1 MQIFTFIEN
10 RQDDSPGRG
19 SNGRANSKNSLK
31 NGTTLQIPIVD
42 KHKSSVVLNNDLML
56 DDLFSKDHRKI
67 SNPKSKSKYKTTKI
81 ILEAMKRGSISEA
94 SPVNKSRTASRMER
108 TKIYKEI
115 EIQTL
120 SYDELIS
127 HHIDEVRTKMKT
139 EEVQTFASSRMFKK
153 HNKHTQTHVKQYV
166 DANTET
172 KEDMLLPMLESLSM
186 SRNIGKLKII

>member
-1 MQIFTFIEN
+1 M
-10 RQDDSPGRG
+10 
-19 SNGRANSKNSLK
+19 KH
-31 NGTTLQIPIVD
+31 GTTLQIPIAD

-56 DDLFSKDHRKI
+56 DDLFGKDHRKI

-108 TKIYKEI
+108 TRIYKEI

-153 HNKHTQTHVKQYV
+153 HNKHTQTHVKQYA